1 LNLFDINW
9 SAELGILLT
18 VAVAMVLGGAVGYE
32 RQLRGRPA
40 GFRTHMLIAGSAA
53 LLLGMTDLIA
63 EHFNQE
69 IYASRVQ
76 IDPVRVIEAMITAIA
91 FIGAGTIIQHA
102 RRDVVLGLTTAAS
115 LLFTVSIGIAVG
127 LGHLVLATGVTVLA
141 VLTLRVLT
149 GPSPEESRHSQRGE

>member
-1 LNLFDINW
+1 MSLFDINW
-9 SAELGILLT
+9 SAELGILVS

-40 GFRTHMLIAGSAA
+40 GFRTHMLVAGAAA

-69 IYASRVQ
+69 MYAPRVQ
-76 IDPVRVIEAMITAIA
+76 IDPVRVIEAMVTAIA

-149 GPSPEESRHSQRGE
+149 GPKPEDPGPAQRED

>member
-1 LNLFDINW
+1 MSLLDINW
-9 SAELGILLT
+9 NAELAILMQ

-69 IYASRVQ
+69 IYAPRVQ
-76 IDPVRVIEAMITAIA
+76 IDPVRVIEAMVTAIA

-149 GPSPEESRHSQRGE
+149 GPTPEKPDASRRED

>member
-1 LNLFDINW
+1 MNLLDIDW
-9 SAELGILLT
+9 TAELSILVS
-18 VAVAMVLGGAVGYE
+18 VAVAMVLGGVVGYE
-32 RQLRGRPA
+32 RELRGRAA

-69 IYASRVQ
+69 VYAARVQ
-76 IDPVRVIEAMITAIA
+76 IDPVRIIEAMVTAIA

-102 RRDVVLGLTTAAS
+102 RSDVVLGLTTAAS

-127 LGHLVLATGVTVLA
+127 LGHLVLGVGVTVFA
-141 VLTLRVLT
+141 VLTLHVIS
-149 GPSPEESRHSQRGE
+149 GPKPTEHEGSQRED

>member
-1 LNLFDINW
+1 MALLDINW
-9 SAELGILLT
+9 SAELAILAQ

-69 IYASRVQ
+69 IYAPRVH
-76 IDPVRVIEAMITAIA
+76 IDPVRVIEAMVTAIA

-141 VLTLRVLT
+141 VLTLRVLS
-149 GPSPEESRHSQRGE
+149 GPKPEEPGASQREE